1 MNQDWEYL
9 QAAVEELVDYL
20 HSQVVHWRLSPKN
33 ASKAHTQFP
42 GLTVGNI
49 CLARARLSAQRDFS
63 EMAAFQQVCGQMDEI
78 RKTWRVNWAKKAER
92 EFGERLR
99 LWKVYVSEELAY
111 EYSANEYRSQI
122 RLRTILEMLKNE
134 VLQTKVE
141 EIALLEALDD
151 QVLSLTLPGG
161 FVWDKESQPSF
172 PEEKFWFLHRKPLAT
187 KG

>member
-20 HSQVVHWRLSPKN
+20 HSQVVHWRLSPKI
-33 ASKAHTQFP
+33 ARKAPTQFP

-49 CLARARLSAQRDFS
+49 CLARERLSAQKDFS

-78 RKTWRVNWAKKAER
+78 RKAWRVNWANKAER

-99 LWKVYVSEELAY
+99 LWKAYVSEEMAF
-111 EYSANEYRSQI
+111 EHSTSEYRNQV
-122 RLRTILEMLKNE
+122 RLRTILELLKSE
-134 VLQTKVE
+134 VLQTKAE
-141 EIALLEALDD
+141 EIALLQALDD
-151 QVLSLTLPGG
+151 QVLIFTLPGG
-161 FVWDKESQPSF
+161 FVWDNDTQPGF
-172 PEEKFWFLHRKPLAT
+172 PEEKFWFLYRKPLAT